1 MAAPGAGA
9 GVGGDIYE
17 IPLDLTKVQNKQKPT
32 KTFEEQTAE
41 EQAKGGILG
50 KTSSSKGILKRPGQP
65 KKTGNLKFGQ
75 CIVYEY
81 PKDDQST
88 AIAKRVDSKDISD
101 MRDEKAKMRDLLQ
114 EKENEQLAQIKKMQ
128 QMMGG
133 KETTTAKIDE
143 SVGSKSK
150 ITESYNSDTF
160 EDSNISGSGKKQGIN
175 YWPGKEK
182 MGADESS
189 ASVSQS
195 KDKGDQVFSANA
207 MEEYLKKKQA
217 ESSGQTTT
225 AAPQPVAKKGKDV
238 SESSDKYTDEDFD
251 SVSKSQSHSF
261 PSAAVLA
268 QKSQQMTFQTPASGP
283 SEIAQRY
290 VKKENV
296 FTMTDENRY
305 TMDKN

>member
-1 MAAPGAGA
+1 MGGLSSGTSGIGSFGTMGSQKPSTGGGFTYGAASSFGGGASLFGAASMAAPGAGA

-160 EDSNISGSGKKQGIN
+160 EDSNISGSGKK
-175 YWPGKEK
+175 
-182 MGADESS
+182 
-189 ASVSQS
+189 
-195 KDKGDQVFSANA
+195 
-207 MEEYLKKKQA
+207 
-217 ESSGQTTT
+217 
-225 AAPQPVAKKGKDV
+225 
-238 SESSDKYTDEDFD
+238 
-251 SVSKSQSHSF
+251 
-261 PSAAVLA
+261 
-268 QKSQQMTFQTPASGP
+268 
-283 SEIAQRY
+283 
-290 VKKENV
+290 
-296 FTMTDENRY
+296 
-305 TMDKN
+305 